1 MSCTERAHII
11 LAFALA
17 ANEGNIA
24 AEDLEFAA
32 SEGARQDAQKSVE
45 AARNYCTSLLARI
58 LDHCGQH
65 GCGNNVY
72 PACPRSRL
80 SGEAIPSRLESSG
93 APGAPSADLT

>member
-1 MSCTERAHII
+1 MSCAERDRII

-45 AARNYCTSLLARI
+45 AARNYCTSLRARI
-58 LDHCGQH
+58 LDHCEQH
-65 GCGNNVY
+65 GC
-72 PACPRSRL
+72 
-80 SGEAIPSRLESSG
+80 
-93 APGAPSADLT
+93 